1 MSIRIMSEV
10 WQSSPLEGRALLVE
24 LALADFAND
33 EGVCWPSIDTLS
45 QKARCSESWV
55 HQIIRD
61 LRKRGRIKV
70 HEGGGRNRPNVY
82 QFTLNP
88 VVTAPFRG
96 QNAGEK
102 GALDAPLGA
111 NGAVDSAERV
121 QFDDERVQFEAE
133 RVHSTAPDPSLDPSL
148 DPLLRTTNRVVGAIL
163 KSRER
168 KRVVQGAKPRKQGER
183 A

>member
-10 WQSSPLEGRALLVE
+10 WDGSPLEGRALLVE

-33 EGVCWPSIDTLS
+33 EGACWPSIGTLS
-45 QKARCSESWV
+45 RKARCSESWV

-70 HEGGGRNRPNVY
+70 HEGGGRNRPNIY
-82 QFTLNP
+82 QFALNP
-88 VVTAPFRG
+88 VVAAPISP

-111 NGAVDSAERV
+111 KGAVDSAENG
-121 QFDDERVQFEAE
+121 ERVQFEAE
-133 RVHSTAPDPSLDPSL
+133 RVQWSAPDPSLDPSKEG
-148 DPLLRTTNRVVGAIL
+148 TTNTHVGKIL
-163 KSRER
+163 EER
-168 KRVVQGAKPRKQGER
+168 KRKGLVTSGRKR
-183 A
+183 R